1 MTTKAKTK
9 RARVNIHTTF
19 NNTIVTVT
27 DMEGEALC
35 WASAGGCGFKGARKQ
50 TAYAAT
56 VTAEKAAKRAKELG
70 VEEVEVFIKGPGA
83 GRDAALRAL
92 RAAGLQLILIADV
105 TPMPHNGPRKKKR
118 EEERKIKILRY

>member
-27 DMEGEALC
+27 DMEGKALC

-105 TPMPHNGPRKKKR
+105 TPMPHNGPRKKKK
-118 EEERKIKILRY
+118 RKGA

>member
-1 MTTKAKTK
+1 MTTKTKTK

-19 NNTIVTVT
+19 NNTIITVN
-27 DMEGEALC
+27 DMEGKTIC

-56 VTAEKAAKRAKELG
+56 VTAERAAKKAKELG

-92 RAAGLQLILIADV
+92 RAAGLQLVLIADV
-105 TPMPHNGPRKKKR
+105 TPIPHNGPRKKKKR
-118 EEERKIKILRY
+118 RGA